1 MGSTTENRTRQKY
14 VLCRA
19 FNPQEAMELMD
30 PKDLT
35 HNIGLR
41 IVQQYAKKMYYN
53 STFGLNVITI
63 EL

>member
-1 MGSTTENRTRQKY
+1 
-14 VLCRA
+14 
-19 FNPQEAMELMD
+19 MD
-30 PKDLT
+30 PKDIT